1 MPCTMPTLTF
11 NRTKQN
17 ERLKE
22 IGDLLTHEL
31 DKIREAVLANQTPDF
46 SAYDESWVK
55 IIDGADQ
62 SLKNER
68 SGPSDGVLT
77 DADLLQKVEDLWGEY
92 IHVKDE
98 WRKDKC
104 RRIRPLLARQQD
116 AHRKEDLKRLAH
128 TFIETGDMPMLRKV
142 IDADPAYP
150 LTEQLG
156 FDPDDY

>member
-1 MPCTMPTLTF
+1 MPCSMPPLHF

-22 IGDLLTHEL
+22 IGDTLTHEL
-31 DKIREAVLANQTPDF
+31 DKIREAVLAGETPDF
-46 SAYDESWVK
+46 SAYSSSWDTAVNDAK
-55 IIDGADQ
+55 S
-62 SLKNER
+62 SLSNER

-77 DADLLQKVEDLWGEY
+77 NADLLRKVEDLLGEY
-92 IHVKDE
+92 LHVKDE
-98 WRKDKC
+98 WRKDGC

-116 AHRKEDLKRLAH
+116 DHRKEDLKRLAH

-150 LTEQLG
+150 LAEQLG